1 MFIFICGYKG
11 HGKDTLVDT
20 LQNGGFYKYHLFVN
34 SNFAVTDK
42 KSGFSSEDII
52 DAIKKAQRIA
62 FADALKNEIKERY
75 NLDKIPI
82 TLAEKEIKNIVDR
95 PHDHKGDSDGLK
107 GGELVSFR
115 DLCIKI
121 ALERRKED
129 PDYWVKKAIESRH
142 PSTGDSAS
150 TGGNV
155 VFTDWRFM
163 NELSYFT
170 SNNEKCITIRF
181 FRANADIPSDN
192 ILSEHELDDFE
203 TNYIIVPFNFMIPDR
218 FKNKYFY
225 LSSF

>member
-1 MFIFICGYKG
+1 MWFFICGYKG

-20 LQNGGFYKYHLFVN
+20 LQNGGFYKYDIFIH
-34 SNFAVTDK
+34 T
-42 KSGFSSEDII
+42 GFSPQGILSPEDN
-52 DAIKKAQRIA
+52 IKKAQRIA
-62 FADALKNEIKERY
+62 FADALKNEIKEKY
-75 NLDKIPI
+75 NLDKIPFYI
-82 TLAEKEIKNIVDR
+82 AEKEIKNIVVNDE
-95 PHDHKGDSDGLK
+95 S
-107 GGELVSFR
+107 VSFR

-142 PSTGDSAS
+142 SITTGD
-150 TGGNV
+150 V

-181 FRANADIPSDN
+181 FRDNAPIPSDN

-203 TNYIIVPFNFMIPDR
+203 TNYIIVPFNFMIPDK

>member
-1 MFIFICGYKG
+1 MLIFICGYKG
-11 HGKDTLVDT
+11 HGKDTLVYT
-20 LQNGGFYKYHLFVN
+20 LQNGGFYKYDLFVN
-34 SNFAVTDK
+34 SNFAVTGGILSK
-42 KSGFSSEDII
+42 DII

-82 TLAEKEIKNIVDR
+82 TLTEKEIKNIVDDR
-95 PHDHKGDSDGLK
+95 FDGR
-107 GGELVSFR
+107 LVSFR

-121 ALERRKED
+121 ALERRTED
-129 PDYWVKKAIESRH
+129 PDYWVKKAIESRK
-142 PSTGDSAS
+142 PFTGDSSS

-181 FRANADIPSDN
+181 FRANADIPADN